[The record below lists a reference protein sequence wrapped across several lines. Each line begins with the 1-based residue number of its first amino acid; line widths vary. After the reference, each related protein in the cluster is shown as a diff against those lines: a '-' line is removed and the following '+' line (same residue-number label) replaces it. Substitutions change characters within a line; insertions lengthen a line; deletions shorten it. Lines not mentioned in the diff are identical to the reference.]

1 MYLKEAK
8 KLLNAEYKKRYKEN
22 ISGFHIEVMDEK
34 IKHSYQVLG
43 AGNFILRHEPCFAG
57 CKPEEID
64 KLQAMVLLHD
74 IGRFYEILIMGEGKR
89 LDHGVYGAEMLSETA
104 DFSSKDITI
113 PIRHHGHLIEELYAD
128 EEYKNLSVLEQKL
141 IERNSFLVRDAD
153 KLANF
158 YLLVRNFDEY
168 GPMFLAASEYKDP
181 YNKNISERVNKD
193 FFGHKCVTRGD
204 VCNLAD
210 KALCLWSWFYDVN
223 YDSSFLFIQRL
234 HILERF
240 FACLSKYWKE
250 EEAKSYWLEMEKFV
264 ENRYKK
270 SS

>member
-74 IGRFYEILIMGEGKR
+74 IGRFYEILLIGEGKQ
-89 LDHGVYGAEMLSETA
+89 LDHGVYGAEMLA
-104 DFSSKDITI
+104 KMPMFSANDITV

-128 EEYKNLSVLEQKL
+128 EEYKNLSVSEQKL

-158 YLLVRNFDEY
+158 YLLITQFGKY
-168 GPMFLAASEYKDP
+168 GPMFLSASEYKAP

-193 FFGHKCVTRGD
+193 FFAHKCVTRGD

-250 EEAKSYWLEMEKFV
+250 EDAKLFWHEMEKFV